1 MIRATTPDD
10 AVALTALSVAAGM
23 FSEHETTVLDNMFV
37 NYFGGHIDNGHV
49 CLTDEEAGE
58 PIGIA
63 YYAPTS
69 ATDRTWELIMI
80 GVRPDYQGRGH
91 GMALLRYVEQTLKA
105 SDQRLLLIATSGLPS
120 YTRTRRFYVKCG
132 YEEEARIRDYYTT
145 GEDMVMFRKVLNF
158 G

>member
-1 MIRATTPDD
+1 MIRPTTPAD
-10 AVALTALSVAAGM
+10 AVALTALAVAAGM
-23 FSEHETTVLDNMFV
+23 FSKHETGVLDNMFV
-37 NYFGGHIDNGHV
+37 NYFGSNMNNGHV
-49 CLTDEEAGE
+49 CITDDEAGE

-63 YYAPTS
+63 YYAPVS

-80 GVRPDYQGRGH
+80 GVRPDYQGRGR
-91 GMALLRYVEQTLKA
+91 GMALLWYVEQALKA
-105 SDQRLLLIATSGLPS
+105 SGQRLLLVATSGLPS
-120 YTRTRRFYVKCG
+120 YVRTRSFYVKCG

>member
-1 MIRATTPDD
+1 MPAD
-10 AVALTALSVAAGM
+10 AVALTALAVAAGM
-23 FSEHETTVLDNMFV
+23 FNKHETEVLDKMFE
-37 NYFGGHIDNGHV
+37 NYFSGNIDNGHV
-49 CLTDEEAGE
+49 CLTDDEAGE
-58 PIGIA
+58 LIGIA

-91 GMALLRYVEQTLKA
+91 GMALLQYVEQALKA

-120 YTRTRRFYVKCG
+120 YARTRRFYVKCG

-145 GEDMVMFRKVLNF
+145 GEDLVMFRKVLNF